1 MNRMLIGIVALAMFA
16 ACSSSSSTDNSPGID
31 LPSDV
36 IQDAPQADNPANPDV
51 EGRDPGAVD
60 PGVGDPGATDPG
72 AVDPGAVDPGAT
84 DPGAVDPGPTDPGA
98 TDPGSVDPG
107 PTNPGHTENNGGV
120 MHRPG
125 KEDPLKNCTACHGA
139 DLTGDVGPSCYTCHN
154 SNDHNVSHSG
164 VMHGPGST
172 STCVNCHGPK
182 SGSSAKSSTGGIGP
196 ACSNCH

>member
-16 ACSSSSSTDNSPGID
+16 ACSGSSSTDNSPGID

-36 IQDAPQADNPANPDV
+36 IQDSPQADNPANPDT
-51 EGRDPGAVD
+51 
-60 PGVGDPGATDPG
+60 GDR
-72 AVDPGAVDPGAT
+72 DPGAT

-98 TDPGSVDPG
+98 ADSGSVDPG
-107 PTNPGHTENNGGV
+107 PTNPGHTEDNGGV

-139 DLTGDVGPSCYTCHN
+139 DLTGGVGPSCYTCHN
-154 SNDHNVSHSG
+154 SNDHNVSHGG

-182 SGSSAKSSTGGIGP
+182 SGSSAKSSTGGLGP